1 MALRDILCSKSSSG
15 RLGVHVCHSKNL
27 AFIEWTC
34 KRILCIIHFVWF
46 LATFPFS
53 VSGFVCL
60 CVFFAAS
67 SVINK

>member
-1 MALRDILCSKSSSG
+1 MCAILRISLLSNG
-15 RLGVHVCHSKNL
+15 HV
-27 AFIEWTC
+27 